1 MLQHDKV
8 LWFKALI
15 KIRYIFPQYSV
26 IHYGIIFESDKKVLK
41 SEVFLRK
48 SFVPAKIIFINVG
61 CQKLS
66 SFKTE
71 LL

>member
-8 LWFKALI
+8 VCFKAHI

-26 IHYGIIFESDKKVLK
+26 MHYSIIFECDKKVPK

-48 SFVPAKIIFINVG
+48 SFVPARIIFINVG

>member
-8 LWFKALI
+8 VCFKAHI

-26 IHYGIIFESDKKVLK
+26 MHYSIIFECDKKVPK

-48 SFVPAKIIFINVG
+48 SFF
-61 CQKLS
+61 QLKL
-66 SFKTE
+66 F
-71 LL
+71 L